1 VHPEVEELRPKLKE
15 ILYDCAVDIR
25 ATKAALYVYD
35 GTSRYELVTE
45 YGFRGTIRESADLND
60 PMVDRCGRGRT
71 PFFVNGMAAEPRFS
85 NLLYE
90 SSTDRL
96 LAAPL
101 YSRGKLIGL
110 IDMRDKP
117 GKQLFD
123 EKDLPKAQGIAERL
137 VEVFADK
144 NLFGHRFISLS
155 HVAEAEDVRPQPPV
169 AQAPAAPTVKAAPP
183 PPPPGA
189 PPLAA
194 TPAPPLPRPQTRA
207 QLPRLA
213 TLVIDARAA
222 ASRVLAAAPAESLSD
237 EELTV
242 IRETLKAIL
251 LLPGA
256 VAAMFSG
263 FGHMGGVQ
271 EIAAR
276 SSVGEDAKNLIQ
288 SKLNVWLTK
297 RGEGGGFV
305 RTSVTTPFG
314 TAAPALKAADI
325 QKVFTAP
332 LAVGGLRGMYLTVA
346 FSGNPERA
354 AHELMGVLHT
364 HMQVMIEQS
373 LHRGE
378 LARFRSGIAGKLV
391 EPDFAKYPELRRH
404 SELVAQLCESFAR
417 HLALTPAEVSNAR
430 IAGLVHDCGMRVLD
444 YDRLYRKPDLSQ
456 EELSFLREHPLVGAA
471 MVEPLLGSE
480 MARVVLCHHE
490 RVDGRGYP
498 NELHGEEIPLLSRIV
513 QLCDSWVTMTD
524 PDSYQA
530 PESRESAMATIQRTA
545 GEQFD
550 ATLAPRFIEMVR
562 GMR

>member
-25 ATKAALYVYD
+25 ATKAALFVQD
-35 GTSRYELVTE
+35 GLGRFELVTE
-45 YGFRGTIRESADLND
+45 YGFRGSIREWADAND

-85 NLLYE
+85 QLLYE

-123 EKDLPKAQGIAERL
+123 E
-137 VEVFADK
+137 
-144 NLFGHRFISLS
+144 
-155 HVAEAEDVRPQPPV
+155 
-169 AQAPAAPTVKAAPP
+169 
-183 PPPPGA
+183 
-189 PPLAA
+189 
-194 TPAPPLPRPQTRA
+194 
-207 QLPRLA
+207 
-213 TLVIDARAA
+213 
-222 ASRVLAAAPAESLSD
+222 
-237 EELTV
+237 
-242 IRETLKAIL
+242 
-251 LLPGA
+251 
-256 VAAMFSG
+256 
-263 FGHMGGVQ
+263 
-271 EIAAR
+271 
-276 SSVGEDAKNLIQ
+276 
-288 SKLNVWLTK
+288 
-297 RGEGGGFV
+297 GGGFV
-305 RTSVTTPFG
+305 RTTESAPFG
-314 TAAPALKAADI
+314 TSAPSLKPADI

-332 LAVGGLRGMYLTVA
+332 LAAGALRGMYLTVA

-378 LARFRSGIAGKLV
+378 LARAQARIAEKLV

-417 HLALTPAEVSNAR
+417 QLALTPAEVASAR
-430 IAGLVHDCGMRVLD
+430 IAGIVHDCGIRLLD
-444 YDRLYRKPDLSQ
+444 YDRLYRKPDLLP
-456 EELSFLREHPLVGAA
+456 EEVSFLREHPLVGAA

-498 NELHGEEIPLLSRIV
+498 SELHGDEIPLLARIV
-513 QLCDSWVTMTD
+513 QLCDAWVAMTD

-530 PESRESAMATIQRTA
+530 PESRESALATLHRTA

-550 ATLAPRFIEMVR
+550 AALVPRFIEMVR